1 MRVNPRK
8 LDLSKL
14 PWLPLEEKAAFPR
27 KAAIYF
33 AIDSLGKV
41 LYIGRSVNV
50 HQRWEKHHKYDE
62 LSKINN
68 VRISYLFF
76 DDVELLPEVE
86 SVLMDWFDPP
96 LNRVRTVRGNG
107 HKKLNAV
114 VQDEVIEAL
123 DKLAKEE
130 QRTRSQMA
138 DILLQEA
145 ISNRSKKAAKTK

>member
-1 MRVNPRK
+1 MDTMRVNPRE

-50 HQRWEKHHKYDE
+50 HQRWEQHHKYDE
-62 LSKINN
+62 LSKLNN

-76 DDVELLPEVE
+76 DDVELLPELE
-86 SVLMDWFDPP
+86 SALMDWFDPP

-107 HKKLNAV
+107 
-114 VQDEVIEAL
+114 
-123 DKLAKEE
+123 
-130 QRTRSQMA
+130 S
-138 DILLQEA
+138 
-145 ISNRSKKAAKTK
+145 